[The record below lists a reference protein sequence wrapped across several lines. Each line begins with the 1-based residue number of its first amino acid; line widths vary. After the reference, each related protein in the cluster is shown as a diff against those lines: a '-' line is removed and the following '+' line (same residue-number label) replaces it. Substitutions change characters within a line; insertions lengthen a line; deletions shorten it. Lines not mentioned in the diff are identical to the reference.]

1 MQIPRGKCIKQLG
14 MKKVNFLKG
23 IVACTALVILP
34 GLATRVAA
42 QTYNVSYNAINFGG
56 TGVTITNKVG
66 TGVAVNNIVLYQNV
80 ITIGGQQID
89 AIVRT
94 QEISNVTFTTYD
106 QAGTGTGYTNNL
118 ATYFS
123 PQFTI
128 GSGGGYAVFKIQFI
142 LGGSYNNST
151 NTGALVT
158 LQNVRLNTYDIDG
171 NGTAGTNQYNEFGG
185 FSSSELGS
193 PTNLA
198 MTYNATLGLTKF
210 RSSLATNTTDATDVK
225 NRVRVTYGYMS
236 EFTTK
241 VGAEGSGAA
250 YFFLDFS
257 AGATFTTSVSYS
269 APSLDLNTATA
280 GLDNQVLMVAPA
292 TKNFSSGST
301 NITYTGS
308 TLDNL
313 KVSFTSAQVADGS
326 AETMIINGATSGGSI
341 ALNFTNAQSIPNV
354 VLGGVTYVVAA
365 TVSGGTSTLVFTKSG
380 GGTLTLA
387 QVESLLDALQYRNA
401 ASTATKG
408 WRYYNV
414 TTLSA
419 SFETAIAQFQ
429 VNIDVPLP
437 TALISFSAAC
447 NDDHTVVSWQTA
459 TEHNSA
465 LFVLERSVN
474 GEEWEEAA
482 TLQSVGNS
490 TTKVDYAYDDYAAI
504 RFEGYYRLTQID
516 NDGVEKVYD
525 PIHASCAE
533 RDALVSVYPN
543 PTAGDFNVE
552 LNASTTGNALFTL
565 VNANNEVLQSHSID
579 VSNGINQIHISGAEL
594 SHGMYYLRVD
604 WNGQTLVKK
613 VVVR

>member
-1 MQIPRGKCIKQLG
+1 MKTMG
-14 MKKVNFLKG
+14 MKKVDFLTR
-23 IVACTALVILP
+23 ILACLALVILP
-34 GLATRVAA
+34 GLATGVHA

-56 TGVTITNKVG
+56 SGVTITNKVG

-94 QEISNVTFTTYD
+94 QELSNVTFTTYD

-142 LGGSYNNST
+142 LGGSYNNTT
-151 NTGALVT
+151 NTGTLVT

-171 NGTAGTNQYNEFGG
+171 NGTTGTNQYNEFGG
-185 FSSSELGS
+185 FASSELGN

-198 MTYNATLGLTKF
+198 MAYNATLGLTKF
-210 RSSLATNTTDATDVK
+210 RSNSATNTTDATDVK

-257 AGATFTTSVSYS
+257 AGATFTTAVSYS
-269 APSLDLNTATA
+269 APSLDLNTVTS
-280 GLDNQVLMVAPA
+280 GLNNEVLMVAPA
-292 TKNFSSGST
+292 TKSFSTGST

-313 KVSFTSAQVADGS
+313 KISFTTSQIVDGS
-326 AETMIINGATSGGSI
+326 NEMLLINGATSGGSI
-341 ALNFTNAQSIPNV
+341 GLNFTNAQTISNV
-354 VLGGVTYVVAA
+354 VFGGVTYVVTA
-365 TVSGGTSTLVFTKSG
+365 TVSSGTSSLTFTKSG

-387 QVESLLDALQYRNA
+387 QVEALVDALQYRNA
-401 ASTATKG
+401 LSSATKG

-419 SFETAIAQFQ
+419 SFETPVAQFR
-429 VNIDVPLP
+429 VNIDTPLP
-437 TALISFSAAC
+437 TELVSFSVDC
-447 NDDHTVVSWQTA
+447 EHDFPILKWQTA
-459 TEHNSA
+459 SEHNSA
-465 LFVLERSVN
+465 FFVVERSHN
-474 GEEWEEAA
+474 GTEWEEISEIVSA
-482 TLQSVGNS
+482 GNS
-490 TTKVDYAYDDYAAI
+490 TQTVNYQFDDYAAI
-504 RFEGYYRLTQID
+504 RFNGYYRLIQID
-516 NDGVEKVYD
+516 NDGTEKVYD
-525 PIHASCAE
+525 PIHASCE
-533 RDALVSVYPN
+533 EMDQILTVYPN
-543 PTAGDFNVE
+543 PTLGDFNVE
-552 LNASTTGNALFTL
+552 LNALTTGNATFTL
-565 VNANNEVLQSHSID
+565 VNAYNEILQTNSID
-579 VSNGINQIHISGAEL
+579 VSNGINQIHVSGADL
-594 SHGMYYLRVD
+594 SHGIYYLRVD
-604 WNGQTLVKK
+604 WNGQTLLKK

>member
-1 MQIPRGKCIKQLG
+1 VELASKKMG

-34 GLATRVAA
+34 GLASGVFA
-42 QTYNVSYNAINFGG
+42 QAYNVSYNAINFGG

-66 TGVAVNNIVLYQNV
+66 TGTALNNIVLYQNV
-80 ITIGGQQID
+80 ITISGQQID

-94 QEISNVTFTTYD
+94 QELSNATFTTYD

-128 GSGGGYAVFKIQFI
+128 GTGGGYAVFKIQFI
-142 LGGSYNNST
+142 LGGSYNNTT
-151 NTGALVT
+151 NTGTLVT

-171 NGTAGTNQYNEFGG
+171 NGTTGTNQYNEFGG

-193 PTNLA
+193 PTNLT

-210 RSSLATNTTDATDVK
+210 RSTSSTNTTDATDVK

-257 AGATFTTSVSYS
+257 AGATFTTAVSYS

-280 GLDNQVLMVAPA
+280 GLDNEVMMIAPA
-292 TKNFSSGST
+292 TKNFSSGTT
-301 NITYTGS
+301 NITYTGP

-313 KVSFTSAQVADGS
+313 KIAFQSAQVYDGTNENFVIS
-326 AETMIINGATSGGSI
+326 GATSGGTI
-341 ALNFTNAQSIPNV
+341 GLKFTNGQAIPNV
-354 VLGGVTYVVAA
+354 VYGGVTYIVAA
-365 TVSGGTSTLVFTKSG
+365 SVSSGTSTLVFTKSG

-387 QVESLLDALQYRNA
+387 QVEALLDALQYQNTL
-401 ASTATKG
+401 STATKG
-408 WRYYNV
+408 LRTYNV

-419 SFETAIAQFQ
+419 SFETAVAQFR
-429 VNIDVPLP
+429 VNIDTPLP
-437 TALISFSAAC
+437 TDLISFSAAC
-447 NDDHTVVSWQTA
+447 KDDHAVVSWQTA

-465 LFVLERSVN
+465 LFVLERSIN
-474 GEEWEEAA
+474 GQDWEEATTVESA
-482 TLQSVGNS
+482 GNS
-490 TTKVDYAYDDYAAI
+490 TTKIDYAYDDYAVL

-516 NDGVEKVYD
+516 NDGVQKVYD
-525 PIHASCAE
+525 PIHTSCAE
-533 RDALVSVYPN
+533 RDALVSIYPN
-543 PTAGDFNVE
+543 PTAGDFTLE
-552 LNASTTGNALFTL
+552 LNASMKGNATFTL
-565 VNANNEVLQSHSID
+565 VNANNQVLKSGSID
-579 VSNGINQIHISGAEL
+579 VANGINQIFISGADL
-594 SHGMYYLRVD
+594 SHGMYYLRID
-604 WNGQTLVKK
+604 WNGQSLVKK